1 MRGGVPEIYKST
13 GCRLFRGL
21 PVEDVRSKLKGTT
34 LRVYWHLLRSG
45 KPTTIRRLQRDLGF
59 SSPSVASYHLEK
71 LVDMDLVEKV
81 RGDYELKKTVS
92 LEAMNSVVRISHLMI
107 PRFVFYAAFFLT
119 LLIVFIVG
127 YAGSLSLQGVF
138 AMVFGVSGLVITGYE
153 TWRQWRLKPV

>member
-1 MRGGVPEIYKST
+1 MK
-13 GCRLFRGL
+13 
-21 PVEDVRSKLKGTT
+21 DVKSKLKGTT

-45 KPTTIRRLQRDLGF
+45 KPTTIRRLQRSLGF

-71 LVDMDLVEKV
+71 LMDMDLVKKNA

-92 LEAMNSVVRISHLMI
+92 LEAMSSFVRISRLMI
-107 PRFVFYAAFFLT
+107 PRYIFYTTFFFT

-127 YAGSLSLQGVF
+127 YASSLSLQGVF
-138 AMVFGVSGLVITGYE
+138 ALVFGVSGLVITGYE

>member
-1 MRGGVPEIYKST
+1 M
-13 GCRLFRGL
+13 
-21 PVEDVRSKLKGTT
+21 EDVRSKLKGTT

-45 KPTTIRRLQRDLGF
+45 KPTTIRRLQRSLGF

-71 LVDMDLVEKV
+71 LMDMDLVKKNV

-92 LEAMNSVVRISHLMI
+92 LEVMSSFVRISHLMI
-107 PRFVFYAAFFLT
+107 PRYVFYTTFFFT

-127 YAGSLSLQGVF
+127 YASSLSLQGVF
-138 AMVFGVSGLVITGYE
+138 ALMFGISGLIITGYE